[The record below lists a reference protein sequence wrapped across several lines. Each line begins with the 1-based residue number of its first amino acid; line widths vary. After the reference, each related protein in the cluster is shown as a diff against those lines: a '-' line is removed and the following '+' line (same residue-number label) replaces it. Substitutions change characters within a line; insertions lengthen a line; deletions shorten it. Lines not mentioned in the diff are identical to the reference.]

1 MSLSG
6 TVSDILSVISR
17 NLKRSRDPEHIP
29 SAVINDACV
38 LGIISMHTKSEV
50 PSFIRSKD
58 MTGGPK
64 I

>member
-1 MSLSG
+1 MHALVG
-6 TVSDILSVISR
+6 L
-17 NLKRSRDPEHIP
+17 
-29 SAVINDACV
+29 
-38 LGIISMHTKSEV
+38 LGIINMHTKSEV